1 MKYKIKARKRNGGAI
16 FCKLRKLFQY
26 DKTKKYLKEAE
37 NYDIVFTNK
46 KSPAGNEPKGE
57 SCCPGF
63 LFKHNVRL

>member
-1 MKYKIKARKRNGGAI
+1 MNFVKNDRKNKISVV
-16 FCKLRKLFQY
+16 FFWELFQY

-46 KSPAGNEPKGE
+46 KSPAGNEPKGGF
-57 SCCPGF
+57 CCPGF

>member
-1 MKYKIKARKRNGGAI
+1 MKNDRKNKIPGRFFG
-16 FCKLRKLFQY
+16 KLFQY

>member
-1 MKYKIKARKRNGGAI
+1 MIKR
-16 FCKLRKLFQY
+16 
-26 DKTKKYLKEAE
+26 KKYLKEAE

-46 KSPAGNEPKGE
+46 KSPAGNEPKGG

>member
-1 MKYKIKARKRNGGAI
+1 MKNDRKNKILVVFFGNYFDMIKR
-16 FCKLRKLFQY
+16 
-26 DKTKKYLKEAE
+26 KKYLKEAE

-46 KSPAGNEPKGE
+46 KSPAGNEPKGG

>member
-1 MKYKIKARKRNGGAI
+1 MKFRS
-16 FCKLRKLFQY
+16 FFWTLFRYYQ
-26 DKTKKYLKEAE
+26 TKKYLKEEE

>member
-1 MKYKIKARKRNGGAI
+1 MALQNSISGEYIIVKGIS
-16 FCKLRKLFQY
+16 Q
-26 DKTKKYLKEAE
+26 

>member
-1 MKYKIKARKRNGGAI
+1 MNFVKNDRKNKIPVVFLG
-16 FCKLRKLFQY
+16 KLFQY